1 MRYEDMEYEN
11 YGNVLGYIIS
21 DSGALTRTEIA
32 RKLGLSKAT
41 VTQVI
46 NRFIAYGLVHEGEKI
61 TKAGKGRPG
70 NLLYMD
76 RNMWFVLAASLSENT
91 WQFAIADLTGS
102 IVSTYELPVSPMVP
116 EVFMSRLIE
125 GLKHMIGLC
134 PGKLLPG
141 VGIGV
146 PGVVDQ
152 EKGDIV
158 FAYDYGWNS
167 RVNISGRIRQE
178 LHMESFVRNRN
189 HLAGIAE
196 YKYANPEKEQSM
208 IYIGIGSG
216 IRAAIFSAGHIIRG
230 ADGRAGRISHIQIDP
245 DGKLCSCGKR
255 GCLFTIAN
263 EHALLEDVS
272 HLIASTDIP
281 SVLREHAEGVQI
293 REVMALAEEGDEL
306 ALEAV
311 HHVASAMTKAIRI
324 LSVVLNPRKIV
335 LGGSVGD
342 SEALVRFITQELR
355 ESAGLQDIY
364 PEVCRCSIKPYGSVL
379 GAVSLV
385 IDNSFSLV
393 YDDFIS
399 FVKQQP
405 SSLR

>member
-167 RVNISGRIRQE
+167 RLNISGRIRDE
-178 LHMESFVRNRN
+178 LGLETFVMNRN
-189 HLAGIAE
+189 DLAGIAE
-196 YKYANPEKEQSM
+196 YKYANPEHEQSM
-208 IYIGIGSG
+208 IYIGIGQG
-216 IRAAIFSAGHIIRG
+216 IRAAIFSDGHIIRG

-245 DGKLCSCGKR
+245 EGKLCSCGKR

-263 EHALLEDVS
+263 EHALLEDVNEM
-272 HLIASTDIP
+272 LASEDIP
-281 SVLREHAEGVQI
+281 SALRSCAGSLSAE
-293 REVMALAEEGDEL
+293 EVMSNAEKGDSIALK
-306 ALEAV
+306 AV
-311 HHVASAMTKAIRI
+311 RHVASAITKAIMI
-324 LSVVLNPRKIV
+324 LSVVLNPRKVV
-335 LGGSVGD
+335 LGGPIGD
-342 SEALVRFITQELR
+342 SDALVSFVSDELA
-355 ESAGLQDIY
+355 SCAGQRDIY
-364 PEVCRCSIKPYGSVL
+364 PAVLRCSIKPYGSAL
-379 GAVSLV
+379 GAVGLV
-385 IDNSFSLV
+385 IDNAFHLIHE
-393 YDDFIS
+393 DFIA
-399 FVKQQP
+399 FAKQQ
-405 SSLR
+405 

>member
-272 HLIASTDIP
+272 HLIASTDTP
-281 SVLREHAEGVQI
+281 SVLREHAEGVQV
-293 REVMALAEEGDEL
+293 RDVMALAEEGDEL

-364 PEVCRCSIKPYGSVL
+364 PEVSRCSIKPYGSVL